1 MPGQEAFILQENF
14 LSGILIRISISSL
27 TKKLEKISRSGRG
40 IRLFMRFMKDAVYM
54 HDGDFYQVVKMNL
67 ESKIVEA
74 VPFHGNYYT
83 VPGSETN
90 IRIIHRHKKQQWREV
105 NFLSEM

>member
-1 MPGQEAFILQENF
+1 MDEEQAFHEIHE
-14 LSGILIRISISSL
+14 G
-27 TKKLEKISRSGRG
+27 
-40 IRLFMRFMKDAVYM
+40 AVYM

-90 IRIIHRHKKQQWREV
+90 IRIIHRHKKQQWERSEFSFGDV
-105 NFLSEM
+105 NIADFVYMYKKCSFIITRT